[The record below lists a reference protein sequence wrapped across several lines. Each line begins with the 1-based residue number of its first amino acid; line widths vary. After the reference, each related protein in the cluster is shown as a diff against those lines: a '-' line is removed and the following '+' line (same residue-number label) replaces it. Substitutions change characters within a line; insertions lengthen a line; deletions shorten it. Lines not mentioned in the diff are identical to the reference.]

1 MNMFAHLK
9 SKPEM
14 LSAND
19 LLEIFPISRS
29 GIYDLLR
36 EPGFP
41 CIHLGR
47 RIIVPRDAIPCSNS
61 IFNSAVVPYKDG
73 FAGVF
78 RCDDKRREMRI
89 HSAHSRDAIHW
100 DIDPEPFNLVN
111 PMAREVGPFVYG
123 YDPRCC
129 EIDGEYV
136 VTWCNG
142 YHGPT
147 IGVATPTDLK
157 PTTRRKTPSCPSTA
171 MGSSFPG
178 RSAAYT

>member
-47 RIIVPRDAIPCSNS
+47 RIIDWLENRLQEELNSAAKSRESNEVSVIPDAVSEADTDLPETQVREDGVYIKVLPRDMKKPQAI
-61 IFNSAVVPYKDG
+61 
-73 FAGVF
+73 
-78 RCDDKRREMRI
+78 
-89 HSAHSRDAIHW
+89 
-100 DIDPEPFNLVN
+100 
-111 PMAREVGPFVYG
+111 
-123 YDPRCC
+123 
-129 EIDGEYV
+129 
-136 VTWCNG
+136 
-142 YHGPT
+142 
-147 IGVATPTDLK
+147 
-157 PTTRRKTPSCPSTA
+157 
-171 MGSSFPG
+171 
-178 RSAAYT
+178 

>member
-47 RIIVPRDAIPCSNS
+47 RIIVPRDAMIDWLENRLQEELNGAAKSRE
-61 IFNSAVVPYKDG
+61 SAEVSAAPEAESATDTELPETQVREDG
-73 FAGVF
+73 IYV
-78 RCDDKRREMRI
+78 KVL
-89 HSAHSRDAIHW
+89 SRDAKKSQAI
-100 DIDPEPFNLVN
+100 
-111 PMAREVGPFVYG
+111 
-123 YDPRCC
+123 
-129 EIDGEYV
+129 
-136 VTWCNG
+136 
-142 YHGPT
+142 
-147 IGVATPTDLK
+147 
-157 PTTRRKTPSCPSTA
+157 
-171 MGSSFPG
+171 
-178 RSAAYT
+178 

>member
-47 RIIVPRDAIPCSNS
+47 RIIVPRDAMIDWLENRLQEEL
-61 IFNSAVVPYKDG
+61 NSAAKSRSAVPETESEAD
-73 FAGVF
+73 
-78 RCDDKRREMRI
+78 
-89 HSAHSRDAIHW
+89 
-100 DIDPEPFNLVN
+100 
-111 PMAREVGPFVYG
+111 
-123 YDPRCC
+123 
-129 EIDGEYV
+129 
-136 VTWCNG
+136 
-142 YHGPT
+142 
-147 IGVATPTDLK
+147 TDLPETQVREDGVYIKVLPRDMKK
-157 PTTRRKTPSCPSTA
+157 PQA
-171 MGSSFPG
+171 I
-178 RSAAYT
+178 

>member
-47 RIIVPRDAIPCSNS
+47 RIIVPRDAMIDWLEKSPTKYLS
-61 IFNSAVVPYKDG
+61 
-73 FAGVF
+73 F
-78 RCDDKRREMRI
+78 RRLCPKQ
-89 HSAHSRDAIHW
+89 
-100 DIDPEPFNLVN
+100 
-111 PMAREVGPFVYG
+111 
-123 YDPRCC
+123 
-129 EIDGEYV
+129 
-136 VTWCNG
+136 
-142 YHGPT
+142 
-147 IGVATPTDLK
+147 TPTC
-157 PTTRRKTPSCPSTA
+157 RRP
-171 MGSSFPG
+171 
-178 RSAAYT
+178 RSARTAFTSRFSPAT

>member
-47 RIIVPRDAIPCSNS
+47 RIIVPRDAMIEWLENRLQE
-61 IFNSAVVPYKDG
+61 IG
-73 FAGVF
+73 
-78 RCDDKRREMRI
+78 R
-89 HSAHSRDAIHW
+89 AH
-100 DIDPEPFNLVN
+100 V
-111 PMAREVGPFVYG
+111 
-123 YDPRCC
+123 
-129 EIDGEYV
+129 
-136 VTWCNG
+136 
-142 YHGPT
+142 
-147 IGVATPTDLK
+147 
-157 PTTRRKTPSCPSTA
+157 
-171 MGSSFPG
+171 
-178 RSAAYT
+178 

>member
-47 RIIVPRDAIPCSNS
+47 RTRRDDRLAREP
-61 IFNSAVVPYKDG
+61 SAG
-73 FAGVF
+73 GAEQ
-78 RCDDKRREMRI
+78 RREEQR
-89 HSAHSRDAIHW
+89 
-100 DIDPEPFNLVN
+100 V
-111 PMAREVGPFVYG
+111 
-123 YDPRCC
+123 
-129 EIDGEYV
+129 
-136 VTWCNG
+136 
-142 YHGPT
+142 
-147 IGVATPTDLK
+147 
-157 PTTRRKTPSCPSTA
+157 
-171 MGSSFPG
+171 
-178 RSAAYT
+178 

>member
-47 RIIVPRDAIPCSNS
+47 RIIVPRDAMIDWLENRLQEELNGAGKSMEPTET
-61 IFNSAVVPYKDG
+61 SA
-73 FAGVF
+73 A
-78 RCDDKRREMRI
+78 
-89 HSAHSRDAIHW
+89 
-100 DIDPEPFNLVN
+100 PEPQSEADSGL
-111 PMAREVGPFVYG
+111 PETQIR
-123 YDPRCC
+123 D
-129 EIDGEYV
+129 DGIYV
-136 VTWCNG
+136 KVLP
-142 YHGPT
+142 H
-147 IGVATPTDLK
+147 DMKK
-157 PTTRRKTPSCPSTA
+157 PQA
-171 MGSSFPG
+171 I
-178 RSAAYT
+178 

>member
-47 RIIVPRDAIPCSNS
+47 RIIVPRDA
-61 IFNSAVVPYKDG
+61 
-73 FAGVF
+73 
-78 RCDDKRREMRI
+78 M
-89 HSAHSRDAIHW
+89 
-100 DIDPEPFNLVN
+100 IDWLESPKQTQTC
-111 PMAREVGPFVYG
+111 R
-123 YDPRCC
+123 
-129 EIDGEYV
+129 
-136 VTWCNG
+136 
-142 YHGPT
+142 
-147 IGVATPTDLK
+147 
-157 PTTRRKTPSCPSTA
+157 TRRSARTA
-171 MGSSFPG
+171 FTSRFSP
-178 RSAAYT
+178 AT

>member
-47 RIIVPRDAIPCSNS
+47 RIIVPRDAMIDWLENRLQEEL
-61 IFNSAVVPYKDG
+61 NSAAKSRESNEVLHHTGKLRPV
-73 FAGVF
+73 GVLTA
-78 RCDDKRREMRI
+78 RLVDK
-89 HSAHSRDAIHW
+89 
-100 DIDPEPFNLVN
+100 
-111 PMAREVGPFVYG
+111 
-123 YDPRCC
+123 
-129 EIDGEYV
+129 
-136 VTWCNG
+136 
-142 YHGPT
+142 
-147 IGVATPTDLK
+147 
-157 PTTRRKTPSCPSTA
+157 
-171 MGSSFPG
+171 
-178 RSAAYT
+178 

>member
-47 RIIVPRDAIPCSNS
+47 RIIVPRDAMIDWLENRLQEEL
-61 IFNSAVVPYKDG
+61 NSAAKSLTKYLS
-73 FAGVF
+73 
-78 RCDDKRREMRI
+78 CRRL
-89 HSAHSRDAIHW
+89 S
-100 DIDPEPFNLVN
+100 LKQ
-111 PMAREVGPFVYG
+111 
-123 YDPRCC
+123 
-129 EIDGEYV
+129 
-136 VTWCNG
+136 
-142 YHGPT
+142 
-147 IGVATPTDLK
+147 TPTC
-157 PTTRRKTPSCPSTA
+157 RRR
-171 MGSSFPG
+171 
-178 RSAAYT
+178 RSARTAFTSRFSPAT

>member
-47 RIIVPRDAIPCSNS
+47 RIVPRDAMIDWLENRLQEELSS
-61 IFNSAVVPYKDG
+61 AAKSRESTEVSAV
-73 FAGVF
+73 
-78 RCDDKRREMRI
+78 
-89 HSAHSRDAIHW
+89 
-100 DIDPEPFNLVN
+100 PETVSG
-111 PMAREVGPFVYG
+111 A
-123 YDPRCC
+123 D
-129 EIDGEYV
+129 
-136 VTWCNG
+136 
-142 YHGPT
+142 
-147 IGVATPTDLK
+147 TDLPETQIREDGVYIKVLPRDMKK
-157 PTTRRKTPSCPSTA
+157 PQA
-171 MGSSFPG
+171 I
-178 RSAAYT
+178 

>member
-47 RIIVPRDAIPCSNS
+47 RIIVPRDAMSNEVS
-61 IFNSAVVPYKDG
+61 V
-73 FAGVF
+73 
-78 RCDDKRREMRI
+78 M
-89 HSAHSRDAIHW
+89 
-100 DIDPEPFNLVN
+100 PETESE
-111 PMAREVGPFVYG
+111 A
-123 YDPRCC
+123 D
-129 EIDGEYV
+129 
-136 VTWCNG
+136 
-142 YHGPT
+142 
-147 IGVATPTDLK
+147 TDLPETQIREDGVYIKVLPRDMKK
-157 PTTRRKTPSCPSTA
+157 PQA
-171 MGSSFPG
+171 I
-178 RSAAYT
+178 